1 MSESNSDQ
9 QTIEAVDATH
19 AVDAAHAVNAARR
32 SQIISEALPYIRR
45 LHGETVVIKYGG
57 AAMTEESL
65 KAAVMGDIALL
76 HYVGIKPVVVH
87 GGGPE
92 ISAMCQQLGIEPQF
106 VAGMRVTDEATMRVT
121 EMVLGQIGKGITQLL
136 GQKGAPSVGLSGKDG
151 GLLTAHKYE
160 GEADWGLV
168 GEIESVNP
176 QLLKTL
182 AREGFVPVVT
192 PVAPGK
198 QGETYNVNADLAAAA
213 IAAALGATKLLLL
226 TDVAGVYRDFEDKS
240 SLIETL
246 TEAEAEELLASGSV
260 GKGMIPKIQCCLE
273 AVRGG
278 VGRAHIVDGREPHAI
293 LTELFTDQGCGTMI
307 VGDDKSREAERRIE
321 GSDAHAE
328 P

>member
-1 MSESNSDQ
+1 MSESTSDQ
-9 QTIEAVDATH
+9 PTSDAVS
-19 AVDAAHAVNAARR
+19 AAQR
-32 SQIISEALPYIRR
+32 SQIISHALPYIRR
-45 LHGETVVIKYGG
+45 LHGETIVIKYGG
-57 AAMTEESL
+57 AAMTDESL

-76 HYVGIKPVVVH
+76 HYVGVKPVVVH

-151 GLLTAHKYE
+151 GLLTARKFE

-168 GEIESVNP
+168 GEIETVNP
-176 QLLKTL
+176 QLLHTL
-182 AREGFVPVVT
+182 ARERFVPVVT
-192 PVAPGK
+192 PVAPGAN
-198 QGETYNVNADLAAAA
+198 GETYNVNADLAAAA
-213 IAAALGATKLLLL
+213 IAAALGAVKLLLL
-226 TDVAGVYRDFEDKS
+226 TDVAGVYRDFNDKS

-246 TEAEAEELLASGSV
+246 TANEAEELLTSGSV
-260 GKGMIPKIQCCLE
+260 GKGMIPKVRCCLD

-293 LTELFTDQGCGTMI
+293 LTELFTDHGCGTMI
-307 VGDDKSREAERRIE
+307 VGNDNGVGAERRIE
-321 GSDAHAE
+321 GSDNHAE